1 MKSLSMILALLS
13 LMLFTSS
20 ASAKPNHRTSHHH
33 TVHQSKSHHKS
44 IHKKP
49 KTKKVNMKRTK
60 IITRHLAHHRTK
72 KISRASNRLEFTMRA
87 TAYSARGG
95 ITKSGTRFREGIIAV
110 DPKVIPLGTKV
121 YVEGYGE
128 AIAEDTGG
136 KIKGHR
142 IDVAFNTHRKAINWG
157 VKHVTVRILELP

>member
-1 MKSLSMILALLS
+1 MKSFSMILAMFSLL
-13 LMLFTSS
+13 LFTFPVGAQSS
-20 ASAKPNHRTSHHH
+20 HQSPHHH
-33 TVHQSKSHHKS
+33 KTHQTKSHHKTV
-44 IHKKP
+44 HKKP
-49 KTKKVNMKRTK
+49 RMKKVK
-60 IITRHLAHHRTK
+60 IITRHLVHHGTK
-72 KISRASNRLEFTMRA
+72 KISRGSNRLEFTMRA
-87 TAYSARGG
+87 TAYSAKGG

-110 DPKVIPLGTKV
+110 DPRVIPLGTKV

>member
-1 MKSLSMILALLS
+1 MKAFSVILALSFLF
-13 LMLFTSS
+13 LFTLPAAALSNHHLS
-20 ASAKPNHRTSHHH
+20 EHYRTQKLNSYHRAKPP
-33 TVHQSKSHHKS
+33 KLKM
-44 IHKKP
+44 KKA
-49 KTKKVNMKRTK
+49 KATQRFQAAHRTK
-60 IITRHLAHHRTK
+60 IV
-72 KISRASNRLEFTMRA
+72 SRSSNRFVLAMRA

-110 DPKVIPLGTKV
+110 DPKIIPLGTRV

-128 AIAEDTGG
+128 AIADDTGG

-157 VKHVTVRILELP
+157 VKYVKVRILEFPE